1 MEATWYGGVD
11 FPAYW
16 PNLGP
21 GIGGAYLGSPVHFD
35 ETTNWFGSTIESW
48 PSPLPVFDPTER
60 WWKTTLKMTQAAAD
74 DANGEY
80 LIAHTDLG
88 GVTDLISSLR
98 SNALL
103 CTDLLENP
111 DEIVRLRDHVAEC
124 WKEWYTA
131 LHDVVKKNQSA
142 TTGWLSALGGGRSYP
157 LQCDF
162 IALISPEM
170 FKEFVVPELTEL
182 ADWLDYSIYHLDGPD
197 AIGKL
202 DYLLEIESIQAI
214 QWVPGSG
221 VEPAEAWIPLLK
233 RIQDAG
239 KSIYAHSSPE
249 GTVQLY
255 EQLKPEGLMV
265 STGCDTPDEGRALLD
280 RIGKIA
286 AARAGGG

>member
-1 MEATWYGGVD
+1 VNNRYDHTDWELLQKRYDAWWNVDIHDVPMVRVRTRKHDPEPTEAPDDLIARWTEPAYLISRARREMEATWYGGVD

-111 DEIVRLRDHVAEC
+111 DEIVRLRDHVVLER
-124 WKEWYTA
+124 
-131 LHDVVKKNQSA
+131 VVH
-142 TTGWLSALGGGRSYP
+142 
-157 LQCDF
+157 
-162 IALISPEM
+162 SP
-170 FKEFVVPELTEL
+170 P
-182 ADWLDYSIYHLDGPD
+182 
-197 AIGKL
+197 
-202 DYLLEIESIQAI
+202 
-214 QWVPGSG
+214 
-221 VEPAEAWIPLLK
+221 
-233 RIQDAG
+233 
-239 KSIYAHSSPE
+239 
-249 GTVQLY
+249 
-255 EQLKPEGLMV
+255 
-265 STGCDTPDEGRALLD
+265 
-280 RIGKIA
+280 
-286 AARAGGG
+286 